1 MDAVVNGIRVNYVME
16 GQGETV
22 LLLHGWGSSLEP
34 YRALMD
40 QLKEKYRVVALDFPG
55 FGGSDEPDGPWD
67 VDGFVD
73 FTLAFIETLQVKKL
87 SLVGHSFGGRVIIKM
102 ANRELPFE
110 ISKITLI
117 GSAGIK
123 PPKSNKK
130 SFRQTV
136 FKAGKWFLSLKP
148 VAKLWP
154 EALEKLR
161 VKFGSADYAAA
172 TPLMRQCLVKA
183 INEDLTHL
191 LPGIKAPTLLIWGE
205 NDTATPLADGKLME
219 KSIPDAGLAV
229 IPGVGHYCFL
239 ENPWLFK
246 RIIASYYHL
255 G

>member
-136 FKAGKWFLSLKP
+136 FKVGKWFLSRKP

-172 TPLMRQCLVKA
+172 SPLMRQCLVKA

-191 LPGIKAPTLLIWGE
+191 LPGI
-205 NDTATPLADGKLME
+205 TARPASGMDF
-219 KSIPDAGLAV
+219 SISLPSARGVAV
-229 IPGVGHYCFL
+229 SFSPQINSVGALIPGSRWVRSSLMAFTRH
-239 ENPWLFK
+239 
-246 RIIASYYHL
+246 
-255 G
+255 